1 MPCGHYIPEEM
12 PDHVYERFVEFFKV

>member
-12 PDHVYERFVEFFKV
+12 PDHVYERFIAFFRE